1 LFAAKSPTFDS
12 RCVRRLVFCVC
23 FLCVGEWLLR
33 PGWLGRGRPAK
44 QLSHCAARGGG
55 RRLRPAPTE
64 ALARSP
70 TLSWATCSPPRQAL
84 SHTHSLPPPPGLP
97 AQLRRARGGPPRA
110 ARSGLRTVRGSG
122 LCDRHPSR
130 SCAGLGR
137 LGRGWGKT
145 AKANALSVQ
154 DQTPGLH
161 CAATCLSHTWHRA
174 SAALPFASR
183 SARRASKQ
191 ALLAPCVLAGWL
203 CSGQELRRC
212 LLDHDERLLHNPAP
226 AENASCLSFSCVCV
240 CVCVSRACLGRYFWR
255 KMASQKRETR
265 FPQSPL
271 LKLVRH
277 DPERIDG

>member
-44 QLSHCAARGGG
+44 QLGHCAAREGAG
-55 RRLRPAPTE
+55 AS
-64 ALARSP
+64 A
-70 TLSWATCSPPRQAL
+70 PPRQRRSLAPQRCRGRHVHHHVKL
-84 SHTHSLPPPPGLP
+84 SHTRIPCLPRLACPPNYGALAADPHARPEAVYEQCGGAGCATATHQDL
-97 AQLRRARGGPPRA
+97 AQGKAGGQRLGQA
-110 ARSGLRTVRGSG
+110 ARE
-122 LCDRHPSR
+122 
-130 SCAGLGR
+130 
-137 LGRGWGKT
+137 T

-240 CVCVSRACLGRYFWR
+240 RVCPEPVLADGFGEKWHRKKRDAFSAVTTSQAC
-255 KMASQKRETR
+255 
-265 FPQSPL
+265 PP
-271 LKLVRH
+271 
-277 DPERIDG
+277 